1 MRGELN
7 LDREWEV
14 WHERRVANLSKSW
27 GNPNECAKG
36 KIPKKGRTHWGLIEK
51 ATSLVEGG
59 SVLDVGCGLGHL
71 FSLLRDT
78 DYLGID
84 TSEPMIRRA
93 REYFPADR
101 CKFQIGDAYD
111 LSSLPEFDTV
121 VAIGLIIHLP
131 NPEKLLRQLWSR
143 ARICMIFSAWVGWRQ
158 TVNKKI
164 EGKRTVFER
173 RYTMKQYN
181 EMFSK
186 LDGVREA
193 EKHTHTYSRGNYF
206 FKLWRD
212 KSRMEHGRCDED
224 GIKE

>member
-1 MRGELN
+1 MN
-7 LDREWEV
+7 REWEV
-14 WHERRVANLSKSW
+14 WHEKRSRNLAKSW

-36 KIPKKGRTHWGLIEK
+36 KIPRNGRVHWGLIEK
-51 ATSLVEGG
+51 ATSLAEGE

-71 FSLLRDT
+71 FSLLSDM

-101 CKFQIGDAYD
+101 DRFQIGDAYD

-121 VAIGLIIHLP
+121 VAVGLIVHLP
-131 NPEKLLRQLWSR
+131 NPEELLKQLWSKT
-143 ARICMIFSAWVGWRQ
+143 RICMIFSAWVGWRPIVSK
-158 TVNKKI
+158 TA
-164 EGKRTVFER
+164 EGKKTVFER
-173 RYTMKQYN
+173 RYTMNQYD

-186 LDGVREA
+186 LDVVGEV
-193 EKHTHTYSRGNYF
+193 EKLPHTYSRGNYF

-212 KSRMEHGRCDED
+212 KSRMEYRCNSED
-224 GIKE
+224 GVKG